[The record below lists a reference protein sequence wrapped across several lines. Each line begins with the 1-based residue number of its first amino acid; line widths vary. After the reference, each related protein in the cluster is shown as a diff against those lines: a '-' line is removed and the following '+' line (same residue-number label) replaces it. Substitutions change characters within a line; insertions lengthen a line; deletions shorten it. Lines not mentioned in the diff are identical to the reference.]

1 MLTAVETTLESAVI
15 FEVSA
20 AATTSAPVAATAPRA
35 APVKRTDASARPLT
49 LFDASA
55 APAARPLAPHSALI
69 TNSLVAVETCS
80 APSVA

>member
-15 FEVSA
+15 FDVSA
-20 AATTSAPVAATAPRA
+20 AATTSAPVAVTTPRVV
-35 APVKRTDASARPLT
+35 PVKRMDASARPLT
-49 LFDASA
+49 LFEASA